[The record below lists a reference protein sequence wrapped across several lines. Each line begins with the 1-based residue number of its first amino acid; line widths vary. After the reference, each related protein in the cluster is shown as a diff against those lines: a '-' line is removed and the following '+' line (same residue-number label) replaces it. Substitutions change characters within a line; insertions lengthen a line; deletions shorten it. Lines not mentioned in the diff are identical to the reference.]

1 MKKKIDIIMA
11 VIMLVSVFYVSFFH
25 GSDTRNAQIVS
36 VADSKI
42 IVVDAGHGGVDPGKI
57 GANGAKEKDINLIIA
72 KKLAKKLTDNGY
84 SVIMTREDDSGLYE
98 EDDVN
103 KKASD
108 LKKRCEIADNGNAS
122 LMVSIH
128 QNSFSGSEVKGS
140 QVFYYTH
147 SDEGKLIAQAI
158 QSSLKRM
165 VNPSN
170 TRAAKTNDSYYLL
183 IHTKCPTVIVECG
196 FLSNPEEAYLLTDD
210 EYQEKLAIAIFTGID
225 EYIKR

>member
-25 GSDTRNAQIVS
+25 GSDTRNAQSVS

-210 EYQEKLAIAIFTGID
+210 EYQEKLAAAIVTGID

>member
-25 GSDTRNAQIVS
+25 GSDTRNAQSVS

-210 EYQEKLAIAIFTGID
+210 EYQEKLAAAIFTGID

>member
-25 GSDTRNAQIVS
+25 GSDTRNAQSVS

-210 EYQEKLAIAIFTGID
+210 EYQEKLADAIVTGID

>member
-25 GSDTRNAQIVS
+25 GSDTRNAQSVS